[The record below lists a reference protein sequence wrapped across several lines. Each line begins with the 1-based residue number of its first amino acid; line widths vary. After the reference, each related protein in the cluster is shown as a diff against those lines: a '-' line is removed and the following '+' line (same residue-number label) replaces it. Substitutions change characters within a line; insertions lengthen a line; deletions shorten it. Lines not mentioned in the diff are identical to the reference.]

1 MEEEEIVK
9 QILYNLDN
17 WQLEDETP
25 SNAIDDLECNK
36 KISEDE
42 VLHFY
47 NTAYNYAL
55 SYTNRQDFP
64 VTTIIKTVENEEIEV
79 EELLQPIST
88 ALYMWSAGLLWK
100 KYNIRANDQIDET
113 YPIGYG
119 DNLIIQAKE
128 ILKNYKTYKFQAY

>member
-1 MEEEEIVK
+1 MTDEEIIQ

-17 WQLEDETP
+17 WKLEEKSSD
-25 SNAIDDLECNK
+25 NIIDDIDCNK
-36 KISEDE
+36 RISKDE

-55 SYTNRQDFP
+55 AYTNRQDFP
-64 VTTIIKTVENEEIEV
+64 ITTKIKTVENEEIEV
-79 EELLQPIST
+79 EELVQPIST

-100 KYNIRANDQIDET
+100 KYNIRTNDQIDET

-119 DNLIIQAKE
+119 DSLIIQAKE